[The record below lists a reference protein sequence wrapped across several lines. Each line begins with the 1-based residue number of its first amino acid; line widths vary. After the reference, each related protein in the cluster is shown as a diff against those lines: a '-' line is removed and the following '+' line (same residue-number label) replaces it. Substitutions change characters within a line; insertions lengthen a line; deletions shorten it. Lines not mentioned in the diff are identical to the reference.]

1 MLLSLIKIFM
11 LCSNLTHFAIKFVTH
26 FIIEYYCPFLKIRNK
41 EIRKFASFCDLMRS
55 PICSELD
62 SFKSKLSKMIKAVK
76 YTNFMKYEIWNV
88 TMKNRDMTSRDSA
101 DLKEIPQIK
110 EIPVQVFFSEFY
122 DVVQKGFFLQ
132 NISKWLLLDC
142 VVKARDRKVI
152 WDFFTISCSN

>member
-1 MLLSLIKIFM
+1 MLLSLIKIFV
-11 LCSNLTHFAIKFVTH
+11 LCSNLTHFAINFLTH

-41 EIRKFASFCDLMRS
+41 EIRKLASFCDLMRS

-110 EIPVQVFFSEFY
+110 EIPVQVFFSDFY
-122 DVVQKGFFLQ
+122 DIVQKGFFCRIPP
-132 NISKWLLLDC
+132 NDC
-142 VVKARDRKVI
+142 FWSVL
-152 WDFFTISCSN
+152 

>member
-62 SFKSKLSKMIKAVK
+62 SFKSKLSKMRKAGK
-76 YTNFMKYEIWNV
+76 YAKFMKYELWNV
-88 TMKNRDMTSRDSA
+88 TMTNRDMTNRDSA
-101 DLKEIPQIK
+101 RDPTNTRD
-110 EIPVQVFFSEFY
+110 PRTSVFLWILRCCPE
-122 DVVQKGFFLQ
+122 KIFLQ
-132 NISKWLLLDC
+132 NTSKWLLLDC

-152 WDFFTISCSN
+152 WVFFTISCSN

>member
-1 MLLSLIKIFM
+1 MLLSLIKIFV
-11 LCSNLTHFAIKFVTH
+11 LCSNLTHFAINSLTH

-62 SFKSKLSKMIKAVK
+62 SFKSKLSKMRKAGK
-76 YTNFMKYEIWNV
+76 YAKFMKYELWNV
-88 TMKNRDMTSRDSA
+88 TMTNRDMTNRDSA
-101 DLKEIPQIK
+101 DLKEIPQIQ

-152 WDFFTISCSN
+152 WFFFTISCSY